1 MAVAR
6 REKNTDAKYT
16 TALGDRPP
24 LTEDGGRIGR
34 EFTIEDVI
42 EDLRDDINSLCD
54 LSATNEAKV
63 GITSSQ
69 ASAITANSAK
79 TTFPGFGT
87 TSTKALRGNTTT
99 ISASQASE
107 ITANTAKIGQKVAFH
122 QTTTSSTAVTNS
134 STGLFLG
141 STRSIDLNSTSSL
154 TSNGVEFTHLEEG
167 FYKVTIG
174 IKFTS
179 TRPQANT
186 MKIIL
191 GSRAQYSEDFA
202 IATPSGEFTLFH
214 ITRISATNVSNNDT
228 LKFESTGSLAGQSL
242 TFTAGSYVLLEKIS

>member
-1 MAVAR
+1 MAVSR
-6 REKNTDAKYT
+6 REKATDTKYSSVIGST
-16 TALGDRPP
+16 VP
-24 LTEDGGRIGR
+24 LTDDGGRTNR
-34 EFTIEDVI
+34 EFTIEDVV

-99 ISASQASE
+99 ISSSQAAE
-107 ITANTAKIGQKVAFH
+107 ITANTGKIGQKVALH
-122 QTTTSSTAVTNS
+122 QTTGSSTAVTNS

-141 STRSIDLNSTSSL
+141 SIRGANLGSVSL
-154 TSNGVEFTHLEEG
+154 TSNGAEFTNLEAG
-167 FYKVTIG
+167 IYKITIG

-179 TRPQANT
+179 TRPQTNT
-186 MKIIL
+186 IKVIL
-191 GSRAQYSEDFA
+191 GTRAQYSEDFA
-202 IATPSGEFTLFH
+202 VAVPSGEFTLFC
-214 ITRISATNVSNNDT
+214 ITEVRGINVSNNDT
-228 LKFESTGSLAGQSL
+228 LKFESLGSLAGQSL

>member
-63 GITSSQ
+63 GITTAQ

-79 TTFPGFGT
+79 TTFPGLGT

-99 ISASQASE
+99 ISPTQASE
-107 ITANTAKIGQKVAFH
+107 ITANTAKVGQKVAFH
-122 QTTTSSTAVTNS
+122 QMTVSATAVTNS
-134 STGLFLG
+134 TAKLFFG
-141 STRSIDLNSTSSL
+141 SNRSIDLNSNSSL
-154 TSNGVEFTHLEEG
+154 TSNGVEFINLEEG
-167 FYKVTIG
+167 FYKVSIG

-179 TRPQANT
+179 TRPQTNT
-186 MKIIL
+186 IKIIL
-191 GSRAQYSEDFA
+191 GNRTMYAEDFA
-202 IATPSGEFTLFH
+202 VATPSGEFTLFH
-214 ITRISATNVSNNDT
+214 ITRVTPLNVSGNDT
-228 LKFESTGSLAGQSL
+228 LKFESIGNLAGQSL

>member
-63 GITSSQ
+63 GITTAQ

-79 TTFPGFGT
+79 TTFPGLGT

-99 ISASQASE
+99 ISPTQASE
-107 ITANTAKIGQKVAFH
+107 ITANTAKIGQKVALH
-122 QTTTSSTAVTNS
+122 QTTGSSTAVSNT
-134 STGLFLG
+134 STGLFIG
-141 STRSIDLNSTSSL
+141 STRGINLGSVSL
-154 TSNGVEFTHLEEG
+154 TSNGAEFTNLD
-167 FYKVTIG
+167 
-174 IKFTS
+174 
-179 TRPQANT
+179 
-186 MKIIL
+186 ML
-191 GSRAQYSEDFA
+191 
-202 IATPSGEFTLFH
+202 
-214 ITRISATNVSNNDT
+214 
-228 LKFESTGSLAGQSL
+228 
-242 TFTAGSYVLLEKIS
+242 

>member
-6 REKNTDAKYT
+6 REKNTDVKYT

-24 LTEDGGRIGR
+24 LTEDGGRTGR
-34 EFTIEDVI
+34 EFTIADVV
-42 EDLRDDINSLCD
+42 EDLRDDVNDICD
-54 LSATNEAKV
+54 LSAINEAKV
-63 GITSSQ
+63 GITTAQ

-99 ISASQASE
+99 ITPAQAAE

-122 QTTTSSTAVTNS
+122 QTTGSSTAVTNS

-141 STRSIDLNSTSSL
+141 STRGINLGSVSL
-154 TSNGVEFTHLEEG
+154 TSNGAEFTNLDAG
-167 FYKVTIG
+167 LYKITIG

-179 TRPQANT
+179 TRAQTNT
-186 MKIIL
+186 LKVIL
-191 GSRAQYSEDFA
+191 GSRVQYTEDFA
-202 IATPSGEFTLFH
+202 VVTPSGEFTLFCLAEV
-214 ITRISATNVSNNDT
+214 RATNVSNSDT
-228 LKFESTGSLAGQSL
+228 LKFESTGSLSSASM
-242 TFTAGSYVLLEKIS
+242 TFTAGSYVLLEKIT

>member
-34 EFTIEDVI
+34 EFTLEDVV

-63 GITSSQ
+63 GITTAQ
-69 ASAITANSAK
+69 ASAITTNSAK

-99 ISASQASE
+99 ISASQAAE
-107 ITANTAKIGQKVAFH
+107 ITANTAKIGQKVTLH
-122 QTTTSSTAVTNS
+122 QTTGSSTAVSNT

-141 STRSIDLNSTSSL
+141 STKGVNLGFVSL
-154 TSNGVEFTHLEEG
+154 TSNGAEFINLEVG

-179 TRPQANT
+179 TRPQTNT
-186 MKIIL
+186 MKVVL
-191 GSRAQYSEDFA
+191 GTKVQYSEDFA
-202 IATPSGEFTLFH
+202 VAVPSGEFTLFN
-214 ITRISATNVSNNDT
+214 IIEVRSSNVSSSDT
-228 LKFESTGSLAGQSL
+228 LKFESLGSLAGQSL
-242 TFTAGSYVLLEKIS
+242 TFTAGSYVLLEKIT